1 MVAVVRS
8 CDRIGALSE
17 GADFLTETR
26 LGALG
31 GSFNPIH
38 FGHLFV
44 ARRIRDLF
52 QLQRIHFIVAATPP
66 HKPAGGLVAFTHR
79 YAMVCLALA
88 GTRSFLPSMV
98 ELDPPASP
106 FSVHSLEKLDQK
118 NRGERARLFFIAGGD
133 SLLDVGSWHESERL
147 LASYDFVFVTRPGI
161 RIPDPAAL
169 LPREAREN
177 MLDLRDHQPDEIRAV
192 ISKAERSGER
202 RVYLMDVGAPD
213 ISASEIRRLVA
224 AGSPVDKLVP
234 VRVREYIEKLR
245 IYGEQ

>member
-1 MVAVVRS
+1 
-8 CDRIGALSE
+8 LE
-17 GADFLTETR
+17 GTDFLTETR

-38 FGHLFV
+38 LGHLFV

-52 QLQRIHFIVAATPP
+52 QLQRVHFIVAATPP
-66 HKPAGGLVAFTHR
+66 HKPAGGLIPFTHR
-79 YAMVCLALA
+79 YAMVSLALA

-106 FSVHSLEKLDQK
+106 FSVHSLEKLDKK
-118 NRGERARLFFIAGGD
+118 NRGKHARLFFIAGGD

-161 RIPDPAAL
+161 DIPDPAAL
-169 LPREAREN
+169 IPRDARDS
-177 MLDLRDHQPDEIRAV
+177 MLDLRDRQPAEIRAA
-192 ISKAERSGER
+192 IREAEAGGER
-202 RVYLMDVGAPD
+202 RLYLLDVGAPD

-234 VRVREYIEKLR
+234 AGVREYIEKLN
-245 IYGEQ
+245 IYGE

>member
-1 MVAVVRS
+1 MIAVVQS

-17 GADFLTETR
+17 GTDFLTETR
-26 LGALG
+26 LGVLG

-38 FGHLFV
+38 FGHLFI

-52 QLQRIHFIVAATPP
+52 QLQRVHFIVAATPP
-66 HKPAGGLVAFTHR
+66 HKPAGGLVPFTHR
-79 YAMVCLALA
+79 YAMVSLAVA

-98 ELDPPASP
+98 ELDPPTSP

-147 LASYDFVFVTRPGI
+147 LASYDCVFVTRPGVD
-161 RIPDPAAL
+161 IPEPAAL
-169 LPREAREN
+169 LPRDARDR
-177 MLDLRDHQPDEIRAV
+177 MLDLRDRQPAEIRAS
-192 ISKAERSGER
+192 IRKAQEGGER
-202 RVYLMDVGAPD
+202 RVYLLDVGAPD

-224 AGSPVDKLVP
+224 AGSPADKLVP
-234 VRVREYIEKLR
+234 ARVREYIEKLN
-245 IYGEQ
+245 IYGE

>member
-1 MVAVVRS
+1 M
-8 CDRIGALSE
+8 
-17 GADFLTETR
+17 TETR

-52 QLQRIHFIVAATPP
+52 QLHSVHFIVAATPP
-66 HKPAGGLVAFTHR
+66 HKPAGGLIAFTHR
-79 YAMVCLALA
+79 YAMVSLALA
-88 GTRSFLPSMV
+88 GTRSFLPSMI

-118 NRGERARLFFIAGGD
+118 KRDEHTRLFFIAGGD

-147 LASYDFVFVTRPGI
+147 LASYDFIFVMRPGI
-161 RIPDPAAL
+161 EIAEPAAL
-169 LPREAREN
+169 LPREARDS
-177 MLDLRDHQPDEIRAV
+177 MLDLRHRQPDGIRAA
-192 ISKAERSGER
+192 IRKAEEGGER
-202 RVYLMDVGAPD
+202 RVYLLDVGAPD

-234 VRVREYIEKLR
+234 ARVREYIDKLK
-245 IYGEQ
+245 IYGE

>member
-1 MVAVVRS
+1 MVSLVQS
-8 CDRIGALSE
+8 CDRIGALLE
-17 GADFLTETR
+17 GTDFLTETR

-38 FGHLFV
+38 LGHLFV

-52 QLQRIHFIVAATPP
+52 QLQRVHFIVAATPP
-66 HKPAGGLVAFTHR
+66 HKPAGGLIPFTHR
-79 YAMVCLALA
+79 YAMVSLALA
-88 GTRSFLPSMV
+88 GTRFFLPSMV

-106 FSVHSLEKLDQK
+106 FSVHSLEKLDKK
-118 NRGERARLFFIAGGD
+118 NRGKHARLFFIAGGD

-161 RIPDPAAL
+161 DIPDPAAL
-169 LPREAREN
+169 IPRDARDS
-177 MLDLRDHQPDEIRAV
+177 MIDLRDRQPAEIRAA
-192 ISKAERSGER
+192 IREAEAGGER
-202 RVYLMDVGAPD
+202 RMYLLDVGAPD

-234 VRVREYIEKLR
+234 ARVREYIEKLN
-245 IYGEQ
+245 IYGE